1 MNAGLHVAG
10 WPLAGAHLWTP
21 RAGAGVRQAASPRSA
36 FTLVEIM
43 IVVAIL
49 GVVLGFGI
57 PSMFRAMNREGIR
70 AATSDVLEAC
80 AKARAAA
87 ILSGAMVELQIIPE
101 SRQFSVQSAS
111 VPESQGAVLDPLPE
125 LEGEGE
131 APPPKPAFAP
141 YSVTLSDTIFIEL
154 LDVNFLESKD
164 AEQVRVRFHPN
175 STADEFTIVLRS
187 QSDEWRK
194 ISIEVTTALAT
205 LEVIK

>member
-1 MNAGLHVAG
+1 MNTGLPVAG
-10 WPLAGAHLWTP
+10 WSVAGAQRWMPLVGTG
-21 RAGAGVRQAASPRSA
+21 RRQPPSLRSA

-57 PSMFRAMNREGIR
+57 PSMFRALNREGIR

-87 ILSGAMVELQIIPE
+87 ILSGSMVELQIIPE

-111 VPESQGAVLDPLPE
+111 VPESQRSVLDPRPE

-131 APPPKPAFAP
+131 APPPRPAFAP
-141 YSVTLSDTIFIEL
+141 FSVTLSDTIVIEL

-164 AEQVRVRFHPN
+164 AEQVRIRFHPN

-187 QSDEWRK
+187 PSDEWRK